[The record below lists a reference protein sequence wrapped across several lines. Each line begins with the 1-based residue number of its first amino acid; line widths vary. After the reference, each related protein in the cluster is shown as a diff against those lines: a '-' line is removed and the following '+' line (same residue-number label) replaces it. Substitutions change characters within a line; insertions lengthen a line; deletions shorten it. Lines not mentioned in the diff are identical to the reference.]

1 MRKFALARVM
11 HDQKFLLLHLLNLN
25 LNLNLKLIISRE
37 KTIIIDP
44 DSSQN
49 RLSHSNSSKYL
60 NFFIISTKVIK
71 GVRCE
76 CFRMFMKMD

>member
-1 MRKFALARVM
+1 MSKFALARVM
-11 HDQKFLLLHLLNLN
+11 HDQKLLLLHLLNLN

-44 DSSQN
+44 DSSRN

-60 NFFIISTKVIK
+60 NFL
-71 GVRCE
+71 
-76 CFRMFMKMD
+76 